1 MLINLSNHPSDNWPE
16 NQLELSRSL
25 FGQVVDVPFP
35 HIDPAATTSQV
46 RQMAALAA
54 EKAMEMLS
62 TANQNEEHAIHVM
75 GELTFCYNF
84 VDLMRGKNTRCL
96 ASTTHRVV
104 EETEKGKLSK
114 FVFVGFRNYF

>member
-1 MLINLSNHPSDNWPE
+1 MINLSNHPSANWPE
-16 NQLELSRSL
+16 NQLELARSL
-25 FGQVVDVPFP
+25 FGQVVDMPFP
-35 HIDPAATTSQV
+35 PVDPAASTSQV
-46 RQMAALAA
+46 QQMAAMAA
-54 EKAMEMLS
+54 EKARNMLS
-62 TANQNEEHAIHVM
+62 GASQNEEHAIHVM

-84 VDLMRGKNTRCL
+84 VNLMRGEKIRCL